1 LIISDSDEDSDVRP
15 SKLFER
21 HHRTPSGMDADD
33 ISGLGTRDKKAAVEK
48 HRLTHS
54 SDSDSDDAD
63 DSLKTP
69 DCGIDN
75 ILALFQV

>member
-1 LIISDSDEDSDVRP
+1 
-15 SKLFER
+15 
-21 HHRTPSGMDADD
+21 MDADD